1 MDSLLPYNATAAER
15 ALEAAGTAAISLPI
29 PDGLRDPWRCP
40 APLLP
45 WLAWSLSVDEW
56 SPDWTEEV
64 KRSTIAASIMVHR
77 RKGTVWAMR
86 RALAAAGLGDAQ
98 IQEGWSASK
107 YDGTFAHD
115 GSRTH
120 ASSDHWAEYRVTLAR
135 PMSIA
140 QAEQARAILT
150 AAAPARC
157 HLKLMTFEQAAN
169 LYNGSIMHDGQYT
182 HGVV

>member
-15 ALEAAGTAAISLPI
+15 ALEAAGTVAVSMPI

-40 APLLP
+40 APFLP

-56 SPDWTEEV
+56 DPNWSEDA
-64 KRSTIAASIMVHR
+64 KRSTIAASIEVHR

-86 RALAAAGLGDAQ
+86 RALVAAGLGDAQ
-98 IQEGWSASK
+98 IQEGWSATQ
-107 YDGTFAHD
+107 YDGSFFRD
-115 GSRTH
+115 GSSNRVQ
-120 ASSDHWAEYRVTLAR
+120 SDHWAEYRVKLAR

-150 AAAPARC
+150 SAAPARC
-157 HLKLMTFEQAAN
+157 HLKLMTFEEAA
-169 LYNGSIMHDGQYT
+169 LTYNGAVLRDGQYT
-182 HGVV
+182 RGIV